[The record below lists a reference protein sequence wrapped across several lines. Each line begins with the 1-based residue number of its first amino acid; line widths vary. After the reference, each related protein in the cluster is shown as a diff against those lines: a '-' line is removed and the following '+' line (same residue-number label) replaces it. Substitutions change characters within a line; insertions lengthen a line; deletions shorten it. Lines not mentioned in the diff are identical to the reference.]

1 MLNFTGKFG
10 QWIQK
15 VLNQTLPVIYSAIE
29 IQFLELLDKDGK
41 VWLNSEKN
49 KFCQNLPSLCLFQ
62 EFFSLLAL
70 DGKT

>member
-41 VWLNSEKN
+41 VWLNSEKTN
-49 KFCQNLPSLCLFQ
+49 FTRICHHFAYSWI
-62 EFFSLLAL
+62 FFSLLAL